1 MAHQDQSH
9 SNGKKKKQAFAE
21 PPYQLKDLRLTT
33 PKNWAAGAPAVAHS
47 LGQLVRDASVL
58 RGGRALFTMNQF
70 DGFDCPSCA
79 WPDPD
84 DERSPIGEYC
94 ESGAKALAEEA
105 TSKIIGADFFRDHSV
120 YDLSKMTDYEISQL
134 GRISEPMYLPEGG
147 THYQSI
153 SWDDAFQ
160 KIAGKLNALTSPDE
174 AIFYTSGRT
183 SNEATWVYQLFAR
196 EFGTNNFP
204 DCSNMCHETS
214 GYALSRCIGIG
225 KGTVT
230 LEDFYNTDLII
241 IIGQNPGTNSPRM
254 LSALTKGKKNG
265 AQIIAVNPLPEAGLK
280 GFKDPQNVRA
290 LLNKPFEL
298 SDLHLPVKING
309 DMALLKA
316 LQILVLEEEGRNPG
330 KVLDHDFI
338 ATKTAG
344 FDVLMEEL
352 KRYDLDFLAQQC
364 GIALNDLKQAAQMI
378 ASKKRIIICWGMGIT
393 QQHNGVEMIYN
404 IVNLL
409 LMKGSIGIEGGG
421 VCPVRGH
428 SNVQGNRTLLIN
440 HHPTKEQLD
449 KLQEFYGFEVPR
461 KSGYDV
467 VKSLKV
473 MHEGKVKFM
482 FCMGG
487 NFLSAAPDTKF
498 SAEAMRQLEMSVLV
512 STKLNRNH
520 LIHGKEALILPV
532 ISRSEKDVVDGKL
545 EHVSTENSMGVI
557 QSSKGILEP
566 VSQNLIS
573 EIHVACRMAKAV
585 LGERSVINWDRFM
598 KNYDAIRNDVA
609 ECIPGFEDYNTKVVQ
624 KGGFYLPNS
633 ARDGIF
639 SSEADPHRAAFNI
652 TAIPDNLLAHDEYL
666 MGTTRTHDQFN
677 TTIYGLDDRYRGI
690 FNERRIV
697 MMNEKDIEK
706 AGLKAGDRVDL
717 FNYDDDIE
725 RIAPLFIVVKYPIP
739 QKSTMTYFPEANVLV
754 SINNVVKGA
763 NMPASKY
770 VRIKIRKH
778 DPEIFSRIESHLLA
792 AAGTKRD
799 ESGILPIKQSL

>member
-1 MAHQDQSH
+1 MENKDLFS
-9 SNGKKKKQAFAE
+9 KKEESSKTPSAE
-21 PPYQLKDLRLTT
+21 SPYQLADLKIKS
-33 PKNWAAGAPAVAHS
+33 PKNWAAGVPAVIHS
-47 LGQLVRDASVL
+47 IDQLVLNASVL
-58 RGGRALFTMNQF
+58 RGGRALFSMNQF
-70 DGFDCPSCA
+70 NGFDCPSCA

-84 DERSPIGEYC
+84 DERSKLGEYC
-94 ESGAKALAEEA
+94 ENGAKALAEEA
-105 TSKIIGADFFRDHSV
+105 TSKKIGAGFFKENSV
-120 YDLSKMTDYEISQL
+120 YDLAKMTDFEISQL
-134 GRISEPMYLPEGG
+134 GRIAEPMYLPQGG
-147 THYQSI
+147 THYQPI
-153 SWDDAFQ
+153 SWNDAFA
-160 KIAGKLNALTSPDE
+160 KISEKLNALDSPDE

-214 GYALSRCIGIG
+214 GYALSRSIGIG
-225 KGTVT
+225 KGTVK
-230 LEDFYNTDLII
+230 LEDFYDTDLII

-265 AQIIAVNPLPEAGLK
+265 AKIIGINPLPEAGLK

-316 LQILVLEEEGRNPG
+316 LQILVLEEETKNPG

-338 ATKTAG
+338 TNKTAG
-344 FDVLMEEL
+344 FEVLTEEL
-352 KRYDLDFLAQQC
+352 KRYDINFLSEQC
-364 GIALNDLKQAAQMI
+364 GIAVENLKEAAHMI

-409 LMKGSIGIEGGG
+409 LMKGSIGIRGGG

-449 KLQEFYGFEVPR
+449 KLQEYYGFNVPR
-461 KSGYDV
+461 KGGYDV
-467 VKSLKV
+467 VNALKA

-487 NFLSAAPDTKF
+487 NFLSAAPDTAF
-498 SAEAMRQLEMSVLV
+498 TAEAMRNLEMSVMV
-512 STKLNRNH
+512 SIKLNRNH

-532 ISRSEKDVVDGKL
+532 ISRSEKDIVNG
-545 EHVSTENSMGVI
+545 EIQHVSTENSMGVI
-557 QSSKGILEP
+557 QASKGVLDP
-566 VSQNLIS
+566 VSEHLIN
-573 EIHVACRMAKAV
+573 ETHVACRMAKAV
-585 LGERSVINWDRFM
+585 LGNRSVVDWDKFINS
-598 KNYDAIRNDVA
+598 YVAIRHDV
-609 ECIPGFEDYNTKVVQ
+609 EQCIPGFENYNERVVQ
-624 KGGFYLPNS
+624 KGGFYLPNA
-633 ARDGIF
+633 ARYGIF
-639 SSEADPHRAAFNI
+639 NSEFFPGKAAFNI
-652 TAIPDNLLAHDEYL
+652 TSVPDNLLDEDEYL

-677 TTIYGLDDRYRGI
+677 TVVYGLNDRYRGI
-690 FNERRIV
+690 FNERRVV

-706 AGLKAGDRVDL
+706 AGLKEGDHVDL
-717 FNYDDDIE
+717 FNYDDGKE

-739 QKSTMTYFPEANVLV
+739 QKSTMTYFPETNVLV
-754 SINNVVKGA
+754 SINNVVNGA

-770 VRIKIRKH
+770 VRIKIKKH
-778 DPEIFSRIESHLLA
+778 NPDIFKKIDEHIIA
-792 AAGTKRD
+792 AAGT
-799 ESGILPIKQSL
+799 GIE

>member
-1 MAHQDQSH
+1 MENKDLFS
-9 SNGKKKKQAFAE
+9 KKEESSKTPSAE
-21 PPYQLKDLRLTT
+21 SPYQLADLKIKS
-33 PKNWAAGAPAVAHS
+33 PKNWAAGVPAVIHS
-47 LGQLVRDASVL
+47 IDQLVLNASVL
-58 RGGRALFTMNQF
+58 RGGRALFSMNQF
-70 DGFDCPSCA
+70 NGFDCPSCA

-84 DERSPIGEYC
+84 DERSKLGEYC
-94 ESGAKALAEEA
+94 ENGAKALAEEA
-105 TSKIIGADFFRDHSV
+105 TSKKIGAGFFKENSV
-120 YDLSKMTDYEISQL
+120 YDLAKMTDFEISQL
-134 GRISEPMYLPEGG
+134 GRIAEPMYLPQGG
-147 THYQSI
+147 THYQPI
-153 SWDDAFQ
+153 SWNDAFA
-160 KIAGKLNALTSPDE
+160 KISEKLNALDSPDE

-214 GYALSRCIGIG
+214 GYALSRSIGIG
-225 KGTVT
+225 KGTVK
-230 LEDFYNTDLII
+230 LEDFYDTDLII

-265 AQIIAVNPLPEAGLK
+265 AKIIGINPLPEAGLK

-316 LQILVLEEEGRNPG
+316 LQILVLEEETKNPG

-338 ATKTAG
+338 TNKTAG
-344 FDVLMEEL
+344 FEVLTEEL
-352 KRYDLDFLAQQC
+352 KRYDINFLSEQC
-364 GIALNDLKQAAQMI
+364 GIAVENLKEAAHMI

-409 LMKGSIGIEGGG
+409 LMKGSIGIRGGG

-449 KLQEFYGFEVPR
+449 KLQEYYFNVPR
-461 KSGYDV
+461 KGGYDV
-467 VKSLKV
+467 VNALKA

-487 NFLSAAPDTKF
+487 NFLSAAPDTAF
-498 SAEAMRQLEMSVLV
+498 TAEAMRNLEMSVMV
-512 STKLNRNH
+512 SIKLNRNH

-532 ISRSEKDVVDGKL
+532 ISRSEKDIVNG
-545 EHVSTENSMGVI
+545 EIQHVSTENSMGVI
-557 QSSKGILEP
+557 QASKGVLDP
-566 VSQNLIS
+566 VSEHLIN
-573 EIHVACRMAKAV
+573 ETHVACRMAKAV
-585 LGERSVINWDRFM
+585 LGNRSVVDWDKFINS
-598 KNYDAIRNDVA
+598 YVAIRHDV
-609 ECIPGFEDYNTKVVQ
+609 EQCIPGFENYNERVVQ
-624 KGGFYLPNS
+624 KGGFYLPNA

-639 SSEADPHRAAFNI
+639 NSEFFPGKAAFNI
-652 TAIPDNLLAHDEYL
+652 TSVPDNLLDEDEYL

-677 TTIYGLDDRYRGI
+677 TVVYGLNDRYRGI
-690 FNERRIV
+690 FNERRVV

-706 AGLKAGDRVDL
+706 AGLKEGDHVDL
-717 FNYDDDIE
+717 FNYDDGKE

-739 QKSTMTYFPEANVLV
+739 QKSTMTYFPETNVLV
-754 SINNVVKGA
+754 SINNVVNGA

-770 VRIKIRKH
+770 VRIKIKKH
-778 DPEIFSRIESHLLA
+778 NPDIFKKIDEHIIA
-792 AAGTKRD
+792 AAGT
-799 ESGILPIKQSL
+799 GIE

>member
-1 MAHQDQSH
+1 MENRDVASKDDENSRLP
-9 SNGKKKKQAFAE
+9 SAE
-21 PPYQLKDLRLTT
+21 SPYKLLNLKLKP
-33 PKNWAAGAPAVAHS
+33 PKNWAAGAPAVMHS
-47 LGQLVRDASVL
+47 LEQLVLNASVL

-84 DERSPIGEYC
+84 DERSALGEYC
-94 ESGAKALAEEA
+94 ENGAKALAEEA
-105 TSKIIGADFFRDHSV
+105 TSKKIGAEFFKENSV
-120 YDLSKMTDYEISQL
+120 YDLAKMTDFEISQL
-134 GRISEPMYLPEGG
+134 GRIAEPMYLPKGAA
-147 THYQSI
+147 HYEPITWDNAFKKI
-153 SWDDAFQ
+153 SE
-160 KIAGKLNALTSPDE
+160 KLNKLDSPDE

-214 GYALSRCIGIG
+214 GYALSRSIGIG
-225 KGTVT
+225 KGTVK
-230 LEDFYNTDLII
+230 LEDFYDTDLII

-265 AQIIAVNPLPEAGLK
+265 AKIIGINPLPEAGLK

-316 LQILVLEEEGRNPG
+316 LQILLLEEEEKNPG

-338 ATKTAG
+338 ANKTAG
-344 FDVLMEEL
+344 FEELVEEL
-352 KRYDLDFLAQQC
+352 KRYDLNFLSGQC
-364 GIALNDLKQAAQMI
+364 GIPIKDLKEAAQMI
-378 ASKKRIIICWGMGIT
+378 ASKKRMIVCWGMGIT

-409 LMKGSIGIEGGG
+409 LMKGSIGIPGGG
-421 VCPVRGH
+421 ACPVRGH

-440 HHPTKEQLD
+440 HHPTTEQLD
-449 KLQEFYGFEVPR
+449 KLQEYYGFKVPR
-461 KSGYDV
+461 KGGYDV
-467 VKSLKV
+467 VNALKA

-487 NFLSAAPDTKF
+487 NFLSAAPDTGF
-498 SAEAMRQLEMSVLV
+498 TADAMRHLEMSVLV
-512 STKLNRNH
+512 SIKLNRNH

-532 ISRSEKDVVDGKL
+532 ISRSEKDIVNGKIQ
-545 EHVSTENSMGVI
+545 HVSTENSMGVI
-557 QSSKGILEP
+557 QSSKGILDP
-566 VSQNLIS
+566 ISQHLIS
-573 EIHVACRMAKAV
+573 ETHVACRMAKAV
-585 LGERSVINWDRFM
+585 LGDRSVIDWDKFI
-598 KNYDAIRNDVA
+598 NSYDAIRDDV
-609 ECIPGFEDYNTKVVQ
+609 EQCILGFENYNRRVVQ
-624 KGGFYLPNS
+624 KAGFYLPNT
-633 ARDGIF
+633 ARDGVF
-639 SSEADPHRAAFNI
+639 NSEFHPGKAAFNI
-652 TAIPDNLLAHDEYL
+652 TSVPDNSLAEDEYL

-677 TTIYGLDDRYRGI
+677 TVVYGLNDRYRGI
-690 FNERRIV
+690 FNERRVV
-697 MMNEKDIEK
+697 MMNEKDIEN
-706 AGLKAGDRVDL
+706 AGLKEGDHVDL
-717 FNYDDDIE
+717 FNYDDGKE

-739 QKSTMTYFPEANVLV
+739 QKSTMTYFPETNVLV
-754 SINNVVKGA
+754 SINNVVNGA

-778 DPEIFSRIESHLLA
+778 DPNIFKKIDEHLIA
-792 AAGTKRD
+792 AAGTSR
-799 ESGILPIKQSL
+799 E